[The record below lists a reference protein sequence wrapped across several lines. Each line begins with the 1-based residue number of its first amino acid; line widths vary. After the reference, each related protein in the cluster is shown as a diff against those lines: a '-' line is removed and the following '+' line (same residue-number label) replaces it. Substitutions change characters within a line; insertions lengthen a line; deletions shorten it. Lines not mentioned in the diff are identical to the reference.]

1 MIEDFLNQQDQYR
14 HALAML
20 IGMPRLFV
28 IVMLAPF
35 LGTAVV
41 TGQLRMVL
49 VTSMYLLLHNYIVS
63 TLPDIS
69 AAEFAIS
76 LTYGVIVIKEIV
88 LGLLIGYLGALLF
101 WAIQSAGFFI
111 DNQRGASSAEGSEI
125 ISGDSISPTGGLFFQ
140 SVVYL
145 FFAGGGFLSYLS
157 IIYMSYEIFPPGQML
172 TINIDMA
179 VALFYADKLGWI
191 FLHMLLLA
199 SPIAVACLLTDVS
212 LGLINR
218 FASQLNVYV
227 LAMPIKSGLASL
239 LLVFYFAVFV
249 GLMPNLY
256 SDINGFVIDLG
267 GMLK

>member
-1 MIEDFLNQQDQYR
+1 MFEDFASNPEHFR
-14 HALAML
+14 HALAIL
-20 IGMPRLFV
+20 IGMPRLFI

-49 VTSMYLLLHNYIVS
+49 VTAMYLILHNYIFE
-63 TLPDIS
+63 TLPEVS
-69 AAEFAIS
+69 SLELAIN
-76 LTYGVIVIKEIV
+76 LDFTYIVVKEIV

-157 IIYMSYEIFPPGQML
+157 VVYMSYEVFPPGQLLPIKITMS
-172 TINIDMA
+172 
-179 VALFYADKLGWI
+179 VALFYAAKLGWV

-239 LLVFYFAVFV
+239 LLVFYFAVFL

-267 GMLK
+267 GLLK

>member
-1 MIEDFLNQQDQYR
+1 MLEEFANSPELFR
-14 HALAML
+14 HALAIL
-20 IGMPRLFV
+20 IGMPRLFI
-28 IVMLAPF
+28 IVMFAPF
-35 LGTAVV
+35 LGTAIV
-41 TGQLRMVL
+41 TGQLRLVL
-49 VTSMYLLLHNYIVS
+49 VGSMYLVLHNYIVD
-63 TLPDIS
+63 TLPFTESLGI
-69 AAEFAIS
+69 AIN
-76 LTYGVIVIKEIV
+76 LDFTIILVKEIV
-88 LGLLIGYLGALLF
+88 LGMLIGYLGALLF

-111 DNQRGASSAEGSEI
+111 DNQRGASSAEGAEI

-145 FFAGGGFLSYLS
+145 FFAAGGFLSYLS
-157 IIYMSYEIFPPGQML
+157 VIYMSYEVFPPGELL
-172 TINIDMA
+172 TINIDYT
-179 VALFYADKLGWI
+179 VALFYASKLGWV

-267 GMLK
+267 GLLK